1 MRYLLDTHIA
11 IAIAN
16 EERDALPRPVRILLD
31 DPANEFVL
39 SVASLWEAAIKSR
52 LGKLNLKM
60 RVEELPAQLAIAG
73 IEFIDIRLFHSLTE
87 VDPAPSTN
95 DPFDRMLMA
104 VAQVD
109 RCILVTLDKALVDHP
124 LAWRPA
130 SA

>member
-16 EERDALPRPVRILLD
+16 EEQETLPRAVRILLD

-60 RVEELPAQLAIAG
+60 RLEELPAQLAIAG

-87 VDPAPSTN
+87 VDPVPSTN

-109 RCILVTLDKALVDHP
+109 RCLLVTMDKALGHHP
-124 LAWRPA
+124 LSWRPA